1 MSCVFCEIV
10 KGNTPAFKVWEDD
23 KHLAFLTIFPN
34 TEGTT
39 VVVLKE
45 HYASYAFDLPDE
57 VLAELILASKKVA
70 KILDTKL
77 EDVGRTG
84 LVFEGFGVDHTH
96 AKLYPMHG
104 TANMEEWKPLESM
117 GTQYY
122 EKYPGFITTQDCDKV
137 SQEDLSKTYQKLI
150 S

>member
-39 VVVLKE
+39 VVIPKE

-57 VLAELILASKKVA
+57 VLTELIIASKKVA
-70 KILDTKL
+70 IKFHLPLLFNLLI
-77 EDVGRTG
+77 R
-84 LVFEGFGVDHTH
+84 VFF
-96 AKLYPMHG
+96 
-104 TANMEEWKPLESM
+104 
-117 GTQYY
+117 
-122 EKYPGFITTQDCDKV
+122 
-137 SQEDLSKTYQKLI
+137 
-150 S
+150 